1 MLWIVKL
8 RCHVMTSDPKTFP
21 FRSLYHS
28 NEYPQKILK
37 IVLHIFLVI
46 LGVVYD
52 GQRESMT
59 GESDTQTY

>member
-1 MLWIVKL
+1 
-8 RCHVMTSDPKTFP
+8 MTSDPKTFP